1 MTNISHNWLNN
12 LQTLNLFTKDYSKK
26 IHASKIARD
35 LKLPQRT
42 VSRKLNELNKLNL
55 INYTHDGN
63 NKLFYFDLKNK
74 NHLDLLTLVE
84 QIKSINF
91 KLNYPKISIALN
103 ELNSVSNI
111 ILFGSYAKGIPTPE
125 SDIDLVVIT
134 NQQKECK
141 KIIKKYPFNF
151 SLHFISQNELQK
163 SLKTTLGIEI
173 IKNHIFLSNIEK
185 YTKLF
190 IKWTK

>member
-111 ILFGSYAKGIPTPE
+111 ILFGSYAKGIPTP
-125 SDIDLVVIT
+125 
-134 NQQKECK
+134 
-141 KIIKKYPFNF
+141 
-151 SLHFISQNELQK
+151 
-163 SLKTTLGIEI
+163 
-173 IKNHIFLSNIEK
+173 
-185 YTKLF
+185 
-190 IKWTK
+190 